1 MVVKNLLENKC
12 LNVELGSLP
21 LLQRWREA
29 EEATA
34 WDTVSAVNGLWRK
47 VGKFYLLGRVTEKAL
62 IGRGE
67 IKLVY
72 TSLYCR
78 HVVLQATADGLAE
91 LLYTSSTGETPAD
104 LPVVPAEAAVRTMR
118 IQQQLFTE
126 RRG

>member
-91 LLYTSSTGETPAD
+91 LLLHVIDWRDSGRSSRRAGRGRSQNNENTAT
-104 LPVVPAEAAVRTMR
+104 VVY
-118 IQQQLFTE
+118 
-126 RRG
+126 